1 MHPAMKNLYD
11 NMISSLRVLPVLT
24 ENTSEIFYL
33 KNVHFETSAIAS
45 LPQFHEWIISASLI
59 TSVVIGSYCNC
70 SIYQYMVEKYKNKSQ
85 TAIDILILVSTIT
98 QHLISLFLT
107 IILTAG
113 ISFDITYSHYVGEQ
127 GCELIWYS
135 TIYCGAYRT
144 FGSLGIAIFRV
155 LLMKASQWIHKFDQ
169 KRVAYFIL
177 LLSIATSVCI
187 TIGFGTGNGPASRKR
202 AVWNWC
208 KGKSENMREVLDNY
222 ALISGTVADESE
234 IFVKITLMGLHI
246 GNFAELG
253 CYVVFFLHFYLHD
266 KGLMGKK
273 IIKEPEFRR
282 RRQKNCMGFMA
293 QFYGFIV
300 ECVTYVCMGLA
311 LSKNSDIAI
320 RVVITFAFWI
330 EFGINSLVVVF
341 SSENLIE
348 NLPHNRYF
356 K

>member
-1 MHPAMKNLYD
+1 MKNLY
-11 NMISSLRVLPVLT
+11 NNLLSPIRVLPVLE
-24 ENTSEIFYL
+24 ENTSDIFYL
-33 KNVHFETSAIAS
+33 KEIHFEKSAIAS
-45 LPQFHEWIISASLI
+45 LPQLQEWIISASLI

-70 SIYQYMVEKYKNKSQ
+70 SIYQYMVEKCKNKSR
-85 TAIDILILVSTIT
+85 TAIDILILVSTVT

-107 IILTAG
+107 LILTAG
-113 ISFDITYSHYVGEQ
+113 ISFDITYSHYVGEL

-155 LLMKASQWIHKFDQ
+155 LLMKASHWIHKFDQ
-169 KRVAYFIL
+169 KRVACFIL

-208 KGKSENMREVLDNY
+208 KGKSENMTEVLDDY
-222 ALISGTVADESE
+222 ALTSGTISDESE
-234 IFVKITLMGLHI
+234 IFVKITLMRLHI

-253 CYVVFFLHFYLHD
+253 CNAIFFLHFYLHD
-266 KGLMGKK
+266 KGLFRKK
-273 IIKEPEFRR
+273 IIKEPEFTR
-282 RRQKNCMGFMA
+282 RRQKNCMSFMA

-300 ECVTYVCMGLA
+300 ECLTYVCMGLA
-311 LSKNSDIAI
+311 LSKNSDIVI

-330 EFGINSLVVVF
+330 EL
-341 SSENLIE
+341 
-348 NLPHNRYF
+348 
-356 K
+356 